1 MIFKDIKNSFKHFA
15 QSENKTRIIMVI
27 GIIGIVLI
35 ALSGVGTGS
44 SNKTKQEQPTAEVTL
59 DTAQT
64 ELYKEQIKSE
74 LEDIL
79 KKIDG
84 VGECSVMLSVEG
96 TAEYVFAENI
106 DKTQDF
112 SSNGSNERYRNE
124 VVMTDNGSKQA
135 LVKKIIRPKIT
146 GVVVVCQGG
155 GDITVKERV
164 IKAVSAAL
172 DLSYGKICVEGKTK
186 IER

>member
-1 MIFKDIKNSFKHFA
+1 MSLKDIKNSFKRFTD
-15 QSENKTRIIMVI
+15 SDNKIRIIVII

-35 ALSGVGTGS
+35 ALSGVSTPS
-44 SNKTKQEQPTAEVTL
+44 SSKHEQSSVQAQ
-59 DTAQT
+59 DTEQT
-64 ELYKEQIKSE
+64 ELYRQQVKTE

-96 TAEYVFAENI
+96 TSEYIYAQNI
-106 DKTQDF
+106 DKTQDY
-112 SSNGSNERYRNE
+112 SSNGSNEKYQSE
-124 VVMTDNGSKQA
+124 IVMIDNGSKQA

-146 GVVVVCQGG
+146 GVIVVCQGG
-155 GDITVKERV
+155 GNISVKERV